1 MRFSA
6 YLSPR
11 SRSAEEQRPLLD
23 ALIEHSIQADAC
35 GFDAVFLTEH
45 HMSTH
50 NPFQNSLQFGSFLA
64 PQLRQAYVGLSVAN
78 LAVHQPV
85 RFVESCNLLDQL
97 TRGRT
102 VIGLGTGLVPGEF
115 LAFGRDPATR
125 SSLFEETLDV
135 VLRLWDFKP
144 GDEPYAFA
152 TSAERGVISQPVTP
166 GPYRPG
172 HPLLAH
178 ATATP
183 AKLMRAATRGWPV
196 LFANLHAADVQKTV
210 QVYWDTLASAGHSA
224 EALADCRRWTGFL
237 KRIYVA
243 ESDAQAERDVRGPIE
258 RLVIETAQEDAAAGQ
273 PVENRFGVGRS
284 ADAIMKNSVIF
295 GSPATVIER
304 IREYE
309 ATGIEQMMA
318 MFIWDAPFIEH
329 SARSFKLFVDEVLP
343 HFTPRS
349 TNGTASPTHGSRELV

>member
-6 YLSPR
+6 YMSPR
-11 SRSAEEQRPLLD
+11 SRSTDDQRPLLQAITD
-23 ALIEHSIQADAC
+23 QALQADEH

-50 NPFQNSLQFGSFLA
+50 NPFQNSLLFGSYLA
-64 PQLRQAYVGLSVAN
+64 PQLQQAYVGLSVAN
-78 LAVHQPV
+78 IAVHQPV

-102 VIGLGTGLVPGEF
+102 IIGVGTGLVPGEF

-125 SSLFEETLDV
+125 GPLFEETLE
-135 VLRLWDFKP
+135 VLLDLWSFQP
-144 GDEPYAFA
+144 GDDPYTFS
-152 TSAERGVISQPVTP
+152 TSAEHGVISQPVTP
-166 GPYRPG
+166 APFRPG

-183 AKLMRAATRGWPV
+183 AKLIRAANYGWPV
-196 LFANLHAADVQKTV
+196 LFANLHAGDVQKTV
-210 QVYWDTLASAGHSA
+210 QVYWDTLEQANLPT
-224 EALADCRRWTGFL
+224 EVLADCLRWTGFL

-243 ESDAQAERDVRGPIE
+243 ETDAEAERHVRGPIE
-258 RLVIETAQEDAAAGQ
+258 RLVIETAQEDAAAAAVQ

-284 ADAIMKNSVIF
+284 VASIMQNSVIY
-295 GSPATVIER
+295 GSPSTVIER

-318 MFIWDAPFIEH
+318 MFIWDAQFLEH
-329 SARSFKLFVDEVLP
+329 SARSFNLFLNEVQP
-343 HFTPRS
+343 CFT
-349 TNGTASPTHGSRELV
+349 AAGSRHVPASVAAG

>member
-6 YLSPR
+6 YMSPR
-11 SRSAEEQRPLLD
+11 SRSVDDQRPLLE
-23 ALIEHSIQADAC
+23 ALTNQALQADEH

-50 NPFQNSLQFGSFLA
+50 NPFQNSLLFGSYLA

-78 LAVHQPV
+78 IAVHQPV
-85 RFVESCNLLDQL
+85 RLVESCNLLDQL

-102 VIGLGTGLVPGEF
+102 VFGVGTGLVPGEF

-125 SSLFEETLDV
+125 SALFEETLE
-135 VLRLWDFKP
+135 VLLRIWEFQE
-144 GDEPYAFA
+144 GDEPYAFS
-152 TSAERGVISQPVTP
+152 TSAEHGVISVPVTP
-166 GPYRPG
+166 APFRAG

-183 AKLMRAATRGWPV
+183 AKLIRAAERGWPV
-196 LFANLHAADVQKTV
+196 LFANLHAGDVQKTV
-210 QVYWDTLASAGHSA
+210 QVYWDTLDRAGLA
-224 EALADCRRWTGFL
+224 PETVADCLRWTGFL

-243 ESDAQAERDVRGPIE
+243 ETDAEAERDVRAPIE
-258 RLVIETAQEDAAAGQ
+258 RLVIETAQEDAAAAALQ
-273 PVENRFGVGRS
+273 PVENHFGVGRS
-284 ADAIMKNSVIF
+284 VEQIMQNSVIY
-295 GSPATVIER
+295 GNPSTVIER

-318 MFIWDAPFIEH
+318 MFIWDAPFLQH
-329 SARSFKLFVDEVLP
+329 SERSFQLFVDEVLP
-343 HFTPRS
+343 HFTGARDVRRE
-349 TNGTASPTHGSRELV
+349 ASVGVV